1 MNRRAIGK
9 LIVLPVARMPVGVVL
24 AALAW
29 LALLA
34 LIPIAGLP
42 GSALV
47 GIATWLIGM
56 LLGLTLRTLMRT
68 ESLLLP
74 GFRRGLGYAG
84 ALYGIILAGVPAAL
98 TLFTGD
104 PRHAALV
111 GSIELFAAV
120 LGLATGTGMR
130 VTFLAW
136 MVFPI
141 MGFVPKPVQAALA
154 HTVASSPW
162 VPMLAALLALLILR
176 LVMRPLLAID
186 DRADD
191 ESPMQAI
198 ADGRKPSVSADGSAR
213 YRGWI
218 GKKLM
223 PIMDATAAR
232 NLTHALAR
240 FQRRR
245 NAASRMAVVRAVL
258 LPHDNWQ
265 AVLITIAITAMI
277 AGLYFLLMH
286 HDAERWSA
294 GVVASYAIIIS
305 MSRFT
310 AAGRGMLKMRP
321 NLADLYLALGPATQR
336 EFQATMAQALLK
348 LVAVTTFNCLIYT
361 VLIAILLHAR
371 APSDLVLTALIVG
384 SGTAFAALAA
394 HLVGPTSQ
402 GGRMAMQM
410 ALMFGALIAFNLV
423 VWLMHRFGIGLGA
436 LAALAICLP
445 FGLGAC
451 RYAWREYL
459 ARRPCFDAPLE

>member
-9 LIVLPVARMPVGVVL
+9 LVALPVVRMPVGVVL
-24 AALAW
+24 VVMVW
-29 LALLA
+29 LALLV

-42 GSALV
+42 GNVAV
-47 GIATWLIGM
+47 AIATWVLGM

-74 GFRRGLGYAG
+74 GFRRWLGYAG
-84 ALYGIILAGVPAAL
+84 AFYGIILVGVPAAL
-98 TLFTGD
+98 TLFTRD
-104 PRHAALV
+104 PQHVALV
-111 GSIELFAAV
+111 ASIELFAAV
-120 LGLATGTGMR
+120 LGLATGAGMR

-154 HTVASSPW
+154 HTLASSPW
-162 VPMLAALLALLILR
+162 VPLLAALLALLILR
-176 LVMRPLLAID
+176 LVLRPLLTVD
-186 DRADD
+186 DRIDD

-198 ADGRKPSVSADGSAR
+198 ADGRKPASNTDGSAR
-213 YRGWI
+213 YRGMI
-218 GKKLM
+218 GKRIM
-223 PIMDATAAR
+223 PIMDATAQR
-232 NLTHALAR
+232 NLAHALTR

-245 NAASRMAVVRAVL
+245 STRARMAVVRAVL

-265 AVLITIAITAMI
+265 AVTITIAITAMI

-286 HDAERWSA
+286 HQAEHWSA

-321 NLADLYLALGPATQR
+321 NLADLYLALGPATHR
-336 EFQATMAQALLK
+336 DFQATMAQALLK

-361 VLIAILLHAR
+361 ILIAILLHAR
-371 APSDLVLTALIVG
+371 APAELVLTALIVG

-394 HLVGPTSQ
+394 HLIGPTSQ
-402 GGRMAMQM
+402 GGRMIMQM
-410 ALMFGALIAFNLV
+410 ALMVGALIVFNLV
-423 VWLMHRFGIGLGA
+423 VWLMHRFGLGLGA
-436 LAALAICLP
+436 LAALVICLP
-445 FGLGAC
+445 FGLGAW

-459 ARRPCFDAPLE
+459 TRRPCFDAPLD